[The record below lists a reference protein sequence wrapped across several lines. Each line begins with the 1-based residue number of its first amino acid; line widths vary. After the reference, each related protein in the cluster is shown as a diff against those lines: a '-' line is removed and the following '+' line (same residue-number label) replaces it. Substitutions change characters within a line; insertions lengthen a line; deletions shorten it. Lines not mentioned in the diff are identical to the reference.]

1 MHQSGPT
8 IRNLLLCVI
17 PLVFFQFPCFAEV
30 QNNTAISAAGSE
42 QPELGNP
49 LRLTPEEKQY
59 LAEKQRITMCV
70 DPDWMPLEKIENGR
84 HAGMTAEYMD
94 LFAQRI
100 GIPIT
105 LVPTESWTQ
114 SIAYAKARKCDIFS
128 LAMPTP
134 ERETYMNF
142 TRPYL
147 DIPLVMAA
155 KNETPFIDDVSA
167 ITDKKI
173 GIVKGYAF
181 NELLRT
187 RYPKM
192 RIVDVDSVTDGL
204 SRVVEGK
211 IFGFIGTL
219 ATVGYTIQKEFV
231 GELKVSGKFDE
242 RWKLGIGA
250 RNDEPLLVEIFD
262 KAIASVDPATQQK
275 ILNNWIAVRFEQSRD
290 YRLLWRIAPF
300 VLAGLLILLFR
311 TYTLGKYNRKLERR
325 NREIQ
330 RQAEQLRRTEQQLL
344 FTQNA
349 VETCVF
355 PIIWVKNS
363 PEYNQTSIIHA
374 NKAAASL
381 LGYQPDE
388 LTGLSVAD
396 LDADI
401 TPKRWKQEIRG
412 MQESAFY
419 TLTTTCLRKDGSV
432 FPAEVYLNYFEYE
445 NESYHFAFF
454 MDVSRQQEMEAK
466 LHRSMKME
474 AIGLM
479 ASGVAHDLNNIL
491 SGIVSYPEL
500 LLMNLPPESE
510 LRTPLES
517 IRKSGLRAAEV
528 VSDMLTVTRGVAA
541 SREAVNFNTLI
552 REQLESPE
560 WKQLKAVHG
569 LLVCTL
575 NLDPDLLNV
584 SCSPIHIR
592 KSLSNL
598 LFNAVEAMD
607 GEGTVTIITANR
619 YIEQPVADNN
629 YLKRGEYVLLS
640 VSDTGPGISSEDME
654 HVFEP
659 FYSKKVM
666 GKSGTGL
673 GLTIVWNTVQDH
685 GGDITVESDTRG
697 TSFNL
702 FFPATR
708 ENIDLQKEEESREDL
723 LGNGESILVV
733 DDEEQQRGIAEQLL
747 TSLGYSVR
755 VASSGEEAVALI
767 AEESARSFDLVLLDM
782 IMDPGMNGRRCY
794 EQMLELRP
802 GLKAIIASGFS
813 ESEEVKKTLSLGAA
827 SFIRKPYTMVQLGRE
842 LRLALGGAP
851 AG

>member
-1 MHQSGPT
+1 MHQSGLT
-8 IRNLLLCVI
+8 IRGVLLFCAVLFF
-17 PLVFFQFPCFAEV
+17 FFQQPCFAEIRG
-30 QNNTAISAAGSE
+30 AIHTDTVDARV
-42 QPELGNP
+42 PELGNP
-49 LRLTPEEKQY
+49 LHFTPEEQQY
-59 LAEKQRITMCV
+59 LDGKQQITMCV
-70 DPDWMPLEKIENGR
+70 DPDWMPLEKIEKGR
-84 HAGMTAEYMD
+84 HIGMTAEYMD
-94 LFAQRI
+94 LFVQRI
-100 GIPIT
+100 GIPII
-105 LVPTESWTQ
+105 LVPTETWTQ
-114 SIAYAKARKCDIFS
+114 SIDYAKARKCDIFS

-134 ERETYMNF
+134 ERELYMKF

-155 KNETPFIDDVSA
+155 KNETPFIDDVSV
-167 ITDKKI
+167 ITNQKI

-181 NELLRT
+181 NELLRK

-192 RIVDVDSVTDGL
+192 QIVDVASVTDGL
-204 SRVVEGK
+204 TRVVEGN

-290 YRLLWRIAPF
+290 YRLLWKIAPF
-300 VLAGLLILLFR
+300 VVAGLLFLLFR

-330 RQAEQLRRTEQQLL
+330 RQAEQLRLAEQQLL

-349 VETCVF
+349 VDTCVF

-363 PEYNQTSIIHA
+363 PEYKQTSVIHA

-381 LGYQPDE
+381 LGYQPE
-388 LTGLSVAD
+388 EMTGLSVAD

-401 TPKRWKQEIRG
+401 TPTRWNQEIRG

-419 TLTTTCLRKDGSV
+419 TLTTTCLRKDGST
-432 FPAEVYLNYFEYE
+432 FPVEVYLNYFEYE

-500 LLMNLPPESE
+500 LLMKLPPESE

-528 VSDMLTVTRGVAA
+528 VSDMLTVTRGVMAA
-541 SREAVNFNTLI
+541 RELVNFNALVG
-552 REQLESPE
+552 EQLESPE
-560 WKQLKAVHG
+560 WKQLKSGNDQLTCAFV
-569 LLVCTL
+569 
-575 NLDPDLLNV
+575 LDPDLLNV
-584 SCSPIHIR
+584 SCSPVHIR

-607 GEGTVTIITANR
+607 GDGTVTVTTANR
-619 YIEQPVADNN
+619 YIEQSVAENN

-640 VSDTGPGISSEDME
+640 VSDTGSGISSEDME
-654 HVFEP
+654 HIFEP

-685 GGDITVESDTRG
+685 GGDITVESDARG
-697 TSFNL
+697 TTFNL

-708 ENIDLQKEEESREDL
+708 ENVDVQKEEESREDL
-723 LGNGESILVV
+723 LGNGELILVV
-733 DDEEQQRGIAEQLL
+733 DDEEQQRGIAGQLL
-747 TSLGYSVR
+747 ESLGYSVSI
-755 VASSGEEAVALI
+755 AASGEEAVDLI
-767 AEESARSFDLVLLDM
+767 AEKHFDLVLLDM
-782 IMDPGMNGRRCY
+782 IMDPGINGRRCY
-794 EQMLELRP
+794 ELMLDHRP

-813 ESEEVKKTLSLGAA
+813 ESGEVKKALSLGAS
-827 SFIRKPYTMVQLGRE
+827 SFIRKPYTIVQLGRE
-842 LRLALGGAP
+842 LRQALGGRS